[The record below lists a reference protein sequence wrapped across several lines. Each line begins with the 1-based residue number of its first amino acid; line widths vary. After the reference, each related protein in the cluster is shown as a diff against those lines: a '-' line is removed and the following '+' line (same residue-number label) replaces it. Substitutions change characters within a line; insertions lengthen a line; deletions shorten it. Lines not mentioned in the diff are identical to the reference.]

1 MRFFIEIAYKGTN
14 YHGWQIQQNANTV
27 QQEINNA
34 LSKVLQCEIKTTG
47 SSRTDTGVHALQ
59 QFAHF
64 DITNGIKNVSNILYK
79 LNCILPED
87 IVIKNIYKVKDDVH
101 ARYDAISRSYEYRIC
116 KSKDPFL
123 KDTSYF
129 YSRTLNIDKMNKAAN
144 LLLSYKDFTTFSK
157 QDTKA
162 KNNSCNIFKADW
174 EVDHSPAPPAVGL
187 FVTSRSSRLHRDRR
201 DLRFAPTGDMLIF
214 CIRANRF
221 LRGMVR
227 AIVGTLLEVG
237 LERMTVKEF
246 ENVIAGNDRSR
257 AGFSVPAEGLFL
269 IKVEYPDFLG
279 QIILNIEK

>member
-1 MRFFIEIAYKGTN
+1 MCFYQLCMRYFLEIAYKGTN
-14 YHGWQIQQNANTV
+14 YHGWQIQQNANTI

-64 DITNGIKNVSNILYK
+64 DITNGIKNVSNILFK

-87 IVIKNIYKVKDDVH
+87 IVIKNIYKVKDDAH

-123 KDTSYF
+123 KDTTYF

-144 LLLSYKDFTTFSK
+144 LHLSYKDFTSYSK

-162 KNNSCNIFKADW
+162 KNNITKDAIVKLVSLIIIAIAFLIVRLFFSYLISHTKINIHPTNNTIHIIINKSQSILVGDIASLIYLASLKRYNGKNNASKVQIAPCHLSIIHLTKDNIFK
-174 EVDHSPAPPAVGL
+174 L
-187 FVTSRSSRLHRDRR
+187 CF
-201 DLRFAPTGDMLIF
+201 I
-214 CIRANRF
+214 
-221 LRGMVR
+221 
-227 AIVGTLLEVG
+227 
-237 LERMTVKEF
+237 
-246 ENVIAGNDRSR
+246 
-257 AGFSVPAEGLFL
+257 
-269 IKVEYPDFLG
+269 LG
-279 QIILNIEK
+279 